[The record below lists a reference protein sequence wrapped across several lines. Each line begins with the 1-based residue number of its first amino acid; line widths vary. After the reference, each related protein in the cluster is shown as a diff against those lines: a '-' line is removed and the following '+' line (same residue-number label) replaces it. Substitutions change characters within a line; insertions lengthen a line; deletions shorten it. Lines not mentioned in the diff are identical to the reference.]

1 MKTGKF
7 IDISLNKLSMGMYNK
22 ITMLGRRVCNVML
35 CPKRNKTYKEQVLR
49 MNDPIGII
57 NLIRT
62 IFCQISFA
70 VSN

>member
-1 MKTGKF
+1 
-7 IDISLNKLSMGMYNK
+7 MYNK
-22 ITMLGRRVCNVML
+22 ITMLVRCVCNVIL

-62 IFCQISFA
+62 IFGQILFA
-70 VSN
+70 VSY